1 LREDFEKVIA
11 DHRPNDVVHMCGSG
25 VTACHNLLAMEAAGL
40 RGSRLFA
47 PSWSGWASDPARP
60 VATGD

>member
-1 LREDFEKVIA
+1 
-11 DHRPNDVVHMCGSG
+11 
-25 VTACHNLLAMEAAGL
+25 L